1 MTAAD
6 KPLLCPSASP
16 YDAEARVF
24 AVVGGSV
31 AAPQAAYLEASIPV
45 TPDVLALAGPVD
57 PAEVFRAAAPC
68 ANHRCGNFDHED
80 HGCRLARKTV
90 RLAPVVV
97 HRLPR
102 CAIRSSC
109 LWWAQ
114 EGASAC
120 QRCPQV
126 VTWNAA
132 ASDAMRQAADPAVC

>member
-1 MTAAD
+1 MSAAD
-6 KPLLCPSASP
+6 NPVLGPSASP
-16 YDAEARVF
+16 YDAEAGVF

-31 AAPQAAYLEASIPV
+31 AGPQAAYLDASIPV
-45 TPDVLALAGPVD
+45 TPEVLALAGSVD
-57 PAEVFRAAAPC
+57 AAEVFRAAAPC

-114 EGASAC
+114 EGAAAC

-126 VTWNAA
+126 VTWNPA
-132 ASDAMRQAADPAVC
+132 ASP